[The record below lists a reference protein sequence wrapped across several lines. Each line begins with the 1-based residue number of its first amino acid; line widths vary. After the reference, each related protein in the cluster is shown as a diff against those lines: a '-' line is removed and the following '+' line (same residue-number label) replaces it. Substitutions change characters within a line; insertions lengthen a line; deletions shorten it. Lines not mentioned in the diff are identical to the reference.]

1 MADFNNK
8 NIESNELLNVNSEEK
23 MKGQQRI
30 DIRVVDWIVGD
41 KHYPLLEKREF
52 ILNGDQWRIGKAKG
66 FNLQDMNLIKSRWSD
81 IISALGGIPTDSDN
95 DQTPA
100 AVEQVSDE
108 LLKQEKIQ
116 LDF

>member
-8 NIESNELLNVNSEEK
+8 NIESNELLNISSEEK

-30 DIRVVDWIVGD
+30 DIRVVDWIVND

-66 FNLQDMNLIKSRWSD
+66 FNLQDMNLIKSRWGD
-81 IISALGGIPTDSDN
+81 IITALGGIPTDFQN
-95 DQTPA
+95 DQPENTHE
-100 AVEQVSDE
+100 AVVDE
-108 LLKQEKIQ
+108 ILKDEKIQ